1 MLEKFLQIADENPDG
16 FTAKLSGELVTEGGF
31 VVAEKE
37 TQEQL
42 RNRGAKKSA

>member
-37 TQEQL
+37 TQNSFGIEGL
-42 RNRGAKKSA
+42 KST